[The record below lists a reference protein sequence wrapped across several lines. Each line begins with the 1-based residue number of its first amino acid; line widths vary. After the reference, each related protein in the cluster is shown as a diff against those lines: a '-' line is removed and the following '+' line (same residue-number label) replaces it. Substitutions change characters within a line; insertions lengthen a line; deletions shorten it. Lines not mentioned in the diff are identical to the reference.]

1 MRELIKGWLG
11 EKLTTFGMWMRLDS
25 NTYRRVHNLIVP
37 SVDGTTQIDH
47 VLVSIYGI
55 FVLETKNMDGWIFG
69 SANQKTWTQSFF
81 GKKFQFQ
88 NSLHQNYRHTRCLA
102 EFLGLDHDL
111 LHSVVLFI
119 GDCKLKTKL
128 PENVLTSGLSSY
140 IRKFAKPVLTPAC
153 VTQIEQQLLAL
164 KAGRTASRSEHLGS
178 LKRRFSAR
186 NAEKIN
192 A

>member
-1 MRELIKGWLG
+1 
-11 EKLTTFGMWMRLDS
+11 
-25 NTYRRVHNLIVP
+25 
-37 SVDGTTQIDH
+37 
-47 VLVSIYGI
+47 
-55 FVLETKNMDGWIFG
+55 
-69 SANQKTWTQSFF
+69 
-81 GKKFQFQ
+81 
-88 NSLHQNYRHTRCLA
+88 
-102 EFLGLDHDL
+102 L
-111 LHSVVLFI
+111 LHSVVFFI